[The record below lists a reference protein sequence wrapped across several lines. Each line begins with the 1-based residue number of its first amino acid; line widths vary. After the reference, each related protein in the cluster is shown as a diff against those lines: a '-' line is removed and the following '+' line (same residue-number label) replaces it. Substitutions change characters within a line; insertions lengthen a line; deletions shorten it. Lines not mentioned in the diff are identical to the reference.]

1 MELVAAV
8 MAMRL
13 AKKVKDSLQIEVP
26 KVRYFTD
33 ASAVLGMLNEES
45 GSFMEFVGARVS
57 EVKVKSDP
65 AAEWL
70 WIPGACNPADIGTR
84 QRTQPEDLVLGSE
97 YQCGK
102 DWMCEPEDSWP
113 ACRKIEAPPKEEF

>member
-8 MAMRL
+8 MAVRL
-13 AKKVKDSLQIEVP
+13 AKKVKDSLQIEIP

-45 GSFMEFVGARVS
+45 GSFMEFVGSRVS

-65 AAEWL
+65 ATEWL
-70 WIPGACNPADIGTR
+70 WICREG
-84 QRTQPEDLVLGSE
+84 
-97 YQCGK
+97 GK
-102 DWMCEPEDSWP
+102 ET
-113 ACRKIEAPPKEEF
+113 